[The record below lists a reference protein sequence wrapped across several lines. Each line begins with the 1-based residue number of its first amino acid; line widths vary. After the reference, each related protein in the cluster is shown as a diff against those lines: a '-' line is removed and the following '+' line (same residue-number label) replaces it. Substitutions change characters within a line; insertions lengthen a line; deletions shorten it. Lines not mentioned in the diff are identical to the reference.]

1 MEKAIAY
8 PVLQPGSNILSVLA
22 DLERAPAALSND
34 GLPDTELSNIELSD
48 AEPDAVHASKI
59 LIIDDESP
67 NVRLLERILTLAG
80 YDNFISI
87 TDSREAAALFI
98 DFQPDLVLTDWLMPE
113 VDGYSLIEQLRALT
127 STDEYLPIV
136 VLTADITPQVRKQA
150 LGAGATDFLTK
161 PFDQSEVLLRIEN
174 LLKARASHLIVQT
187 HNATLEASVRLR
199 TIELEGALD
208 ELRRSQQQVIQQE
221 RLAALGTMA
230 GGIAHD
236 FNNALSIIL
245 GFGELLLRDAEHG
258 LTKEKAMRPITTIL
272 TAAEDAAK
280 IVHRLREF
288 YRPDEAGDQRLPV
301 DLNVLIDQSVS
312 LTRPRWEID
321 AMASGRTIKM
331 ATEFGQM
338 PLILGDAAE
347 LREVLTNLIFN
358 AVDALPHGGTITFT
372 TRLEHNAA
380 ILEARDTG
388 TGMSEEV
395 RLRCFEPFFTTKG
408 KRGTGLGLSMVFGI
422 VRRHGGT
429 IKIHSEP
436 EKGALFTINLPLCE
450 PGEMTD
456 AAEYSSRPGRLRV
469 LVVDDQPIQ
478 VQMLCEHLRD
488 DLHLVETALSGS
500 EALEKFRESPFDL
513 VITDHVMAEMT
524 GQQLACLL
532 KQIDPQIPVIL
543 LTAYPGEVI
552 AANCKMP
559 EVDLVLGKPLSRAAL
574 RRGFAEVQQMRPLR

>member
-1 MEKAIAY
+1 MAY
-8 PVLQPGSNILSVLA
+8 PISPPQNFTLSALA
-22 DLERAPAALSND
+22 EAKPAAA
-34 GLPDTELSNIELSD
+34 ELSAFAE
-48 AEPDAVHASKI
+48 AEPDAVHASRI
-59 LIIDDESP
+59 LIIDDENP

-87 TDSREAAALFI
+87 TDSREAAALFV
-98 DFQPDLVLTDWLMPE
+98 DFQPDLVLTDWLMPD
-113 VDGYSLIEQLRALT
+113 VDGCAVIEQLRALT

-136 VLTADITPQVRKQA
+136 VLTADITPQVRKHA

-161 PFDQSEVLLRIEN
+161 PFDQGEVLLRIEN
-174 LLKARASHLIVQT
+174 LLKTRVSHLIVQAQ
-187 HNATLEASVRLR
+187 NATLETSVRLR
-199 TIELEGALD
+199 TFELEGALD

-245 GFGELLLRDAEHG
+245 GFGELLLRDAEQG
-258 LTKEKAMRPITTIL
+258 LTKEKATRPITTIL

-288 YRPDEAGDQRLPV
+288 YRPDEAGDQHLPIE
-301 DLNVLIDQSVS
+301 LNTLIEQAVL
-312 LTRPRWEID
+312 LTQPRWHID
-321 AMASGRTIKM
+321 ALAGGRTIKM
-331 ATEFGQM
+331 VTDFGDM
-338 PLILGDAAE
+338 PLILGDGAQ

-358 AVDALPHGGTITFT
+358 AVDALPKGGTITFA
-372 TRLEHNAA
+372 TRHENNAA
-380 ILEARDTG
+380 ILEVRDTG

-429 IKIHSEP
+429 IKIDSEP
-436 EKGALFTINLPLCE
+436 EKGAVFTVNLPLCE
-450 PGEMTD
+450 PGELKD
-456 AAEYSSRPGRLRV
+456 AASCSLRTGRLRV
-469 LVVDDQPIQ
+469 LVVDDQPLQIQ
-478 VQMLCEHLRD
+478 LLCEHLRD
-488 DLHLVETALSGS
+488 DLHLVETAHNGS
-500 EALEKFRESPFDL
+500 EALEKFRLSHFDL

-524 GQQLACLL
+524 GQQLACSL
-532 KQIDPQIPVIL
+532 KQIDPQVPVIL

-552 AANCKMP
+552 AGNHKIP
-559 EVDLVLGKPLSRAAL
+559 DVDLVLGKPLSRAAL
-574 RRGFAEVQQMRPLR
+574 RRGFAEVQNAKPCP